1 MISAFK
7 NIFKVKDLR
16 KKILYTLAMIAIIR
30 IIQNIPIPGINVDQL
45 TLALEDAKENQAAS
59 NGIIQTLNIFS
70 GGALAKCAI
79 GVLGIMPYITAS
91 IILQLM
97 SPVFPQLQKMQREG
111 VQGRQKY
118 IQLTRYITILICVV
132 QGFLFARGLPTL
144 FSGYNLINDTSMGF
158 YVSTTL
164 ILLASAMLI
173 MWLGEQIT
181 DKGIGQGAS
190 IIITVSVISSMPS
203 AIFRVVKFIS
213 EDQMTPI
220 GAILLASLFLAV
232 TAATVMVVQGMRKIP
247 LKYAKR
253 TAGSRGSVE
262 KTSYLPL
269 KVNHAGVMPI
279 IFAGPVM
286 IFLGFVVSYG
296 ANNGIDWLKTA
307 SALLGYGDPVYILIF
322 GILILGFTFFWVATQ
337 FNPIQI
343 ADDLNRQGGFIP
355 GVRPGDATAEFLN
368 ATMTRI
374 TFAGA
379 VFLTALAVFPLLLFS
394 YVELLKSN
402 QDITSLFGGT
412 SLLIMVGVIL
422 QTMQQIEV
430 QLVQHNYEGFVSTGR
445 LRSRAG

>member
-16 KKILYTLAMIAIIR
+16 KKILYTLFIIAIIR
-30 IIQNIPIPGINVDQL
+30 IIQNVPVPGINVDQL
-45 TLALEDAKENQAAS
+45 DQAITDAKESQKAGA
-59 NGIIQTLNIFS
+59 GVLQMFNIFS
-70 GGALAKCAI
+70 GGALQKCAI

-91 IILQLM
+91 IIMQLM
-97 SPVFPQLQKMQREG
+97 SPVFPQIQKMQREG
-111 VQGRQKY
+111 VQGRQQY
-118 IQLTRYITILICVV
+118 IQITRYMTIGICVV
-132 QGFLFARGLPTL
+132 QGFLFARGLPSL
-144 FSGYNLINDTSMGF
+144 FPKYQLIDNPSFGF
-158 YVSTTL
+158 YLTTTL
-164 ILLASAMLI
+164 ILVAAAMLI

-190 IIITVSVISSMPS
+190 LIITVSVIAAMPS
-203 AIFRVVKFIS
+203 AIFTVFKFVT
-213 EDQMTPI
+213 DGQMTI
-220 GAILLASLFLAV
+220 IHAMLLGGLFLSV
-232 TAATVMVVQGMRKIP
+232 TAATVMVVQGLRKIP

-253 TAGSRGSVE
+253 TAGSRGSIE
-262 KTSYLPL
+262 KTSFLPL

-286 IFLGFVVSYG
+286 VFVGFVINYLGLTGIG
-296 ANNGIDWLKTA
+296 AY
-307 SALLGYGDPVYILIF
+307 LGYGSPVYTLVFAALI
-322 GILILGFTFFWVATQ
+322 IVFTFFWVATQ

-355 GVRPGDATAEFLN
+355 GIRPGESTAQFLN
-368 ATMTRI
+368 ETMTKI

-379 VFLTALAVFPLLLFS
+379 VFLTALAVFPMLLFANI
-394 YVELLKSN
+394 ELLQAN

>member
-1 MISAFK
+1 
-7 NIFKVKDLR
+7 
-16 KKILYTLAMIAIIR
+16 
-30 IIQNIPIPGINVDQL
+30 
-45 TLALEDAKENQAAS
+45 
-59 NGIIQTLNIFS
+59 
-70 GGALAKCAI
+70 
-79 GVLGIMPYITAS
+79 
-91 IILQLM
+91 
-97 SPVFPQLQKMQREG
+97 MQSEG

-118 IQLTRYITILICVV
+118 IQVTRYLTILICVV
-132 QGFLFARGLPTL
+132 QGFLFARSMPTL
-144 FSGYNLINDTSMGF
+144 FPKHNLITNPTVGF
-158 YVSTTL
+158 YITTTL
-164 ILLASAMLI
+164 ILLAAAMLI

-203 AIFRVVKFIS
+203 AIFRIVKYVS
-213 EDQMTPI
+213 EGEMTPI
-220 GAILLASLFLAV
+220 HALLLGVLFLTV
-232 TAATVMVVQGMRKIP
+232 TAATVMVVQGLRKIP

-253 TAGSRGSVE
+253 TAGSRGSIE

-286 IFLGFVVSYG
+286 IFVGVVINYLG
-296 ANNGIDWLKTA
+296 LKTLG
-307 SALLGYGDPVYILIF
+307 ALLAYGQPLYVLVF
-322 GILILGFTFFWVATQ
+322 AILILLFTFFWVATQ

-355 GVRPGDATAEFLN
+355 GVRPGDSTAQFLN
-368 ATMTRI
+368 ETMTRI

-379 VFLTALAVFPLLLFS
+379 VFLTALAIFPIILFS
-394 YVELLKSN
+394 NIDILQSN
-402 QDITSLFGGT
+402 HDITSLFGGT

>member
-7 NIFKVKDLR
+7 NIFKIKDLR
-16 KKILYTLAMIAIIR
+16 KKILYTMAMIAIIR
-30 IIQNIPIPGINVDQL
+30 IIQNVPVPGINVD
-45 TLALEDAKENQAAS
+45 ALETALDNMKNNSQN
-59 NGIIQTLNIFS
+59 NGAGGLIQMFNIFS
-70 GGALAKCAI
+70 GGALTKCAI

-91 IILQLM
+91 IIMQLM

-111 VQGRQKY
+111 VQGRQNY
-118 IQLTRYITILICVV
+118 IQYTRYLTIIICVV
-132 QGFLFARGLPTL
+132 QGFLFARGLPAL
-144 FSGYNLINDTSMGF
+144 FKSQGVQLIDNPTFGF
-158 YVSTTL
+158 YISTTL
-164 ILLASAMLI
+164 ILLAAAMLI

-190 IIITVSVISSMPS
+190 IIITISVISSMPS
-203 AIFRVVKFIS
+203 AIYRVASYVKS
-213 EDQMTPI
+213 GEMTI
-220 GAILLASLFLAV
+220 IHALLLATLFLAV
-232 TAATVMVVQGMRKIP
+232 TAATVLVVQGLRKIP

-253 TAGSRGSVE
+253 TAGSRGSIE

-286 IFLGFVVSYG
+286 VFVGFALQY
-296 ANNGIDWLKTA
+296 LKMDTI
-307 SALLGYGDPVYILIF
+307 SAYLGYGRPAYVIVFAALIMV
-322 GILILGFTFFWVATQ
+322 FTFFWVATQ

-355 GVRPGDATAEFLN
+355 GVRPGDSTADFLN
-368 ATMTRI
+368 GTMTRI

-379 VFLTALAVFPLLLFS
+379 VFLTLLAIFPIILFS
-394 YVELLKSN
+394 NIKMLESN

>member
-1 MISAFK
+1 MLSAFK
-7 NIFKVKDLR
+7 NIFKIKDLR
-16 KKILYTLAMIAIIR
+16 SKIFYTLLMIAIVR
-30 IIQNIPIPGINVDQL
+30 LIQNIPVPGINIDEL
-45 TLALEDAKENQAAS
+45 NRALQDAANNKAS
-59 NGIIQTLNIFS
+59 GGIVQMFNIFS

-91 IILQLM
+91 IIMQLM
-97 SPVFPQLQKMQREG
+97 TPVVPQIEKMQKEG
-111 VQGRQKY
+111 VQGRQQY
-118 IQLTRYITILICVV
+118 IQLTRYITIVICVV
-132 QGFLFARGLPTL
+132 QGFLFAKGMPKLLQGYEIVNNPT
-144 FSGYNLINDTSMGF
+144 MGF
-158 YVSTTL
+158 YITST
-164 ILLASAMLI
+164 ILLVASALLI

-190 IIITVSVISSMPS
+190 IIITISVISSMPS
-203 AIFRVVKFIS
+203 AIYRVLEFVR
-213 EDQMTPI
+213 DDALTPI
-220 GAILLASLFLAV
+220 HAVQLAALFLFV

-253 TAGSRGSVE
+253 TAGSRGAIE
-262 KTSYLPL
+262 KTSYLPM

-286 IFLGFVVSYG
+286 VMVGFVVNYLGLASIAPYISYG
-296 ANNGIDWLKTA
+296 SSLYVIIF
-307 SALLGYGDPVYILIF
+307 SILI
-322 GILILGFTFFWVATQ
+322 ILFTFFWVATQ

-343 ADDLNRQGGFIP
+343 ADDLNKSGGFIP
-355 GVRPGDATAEFLN
+355 GIRPGEPTSNFLN
-368 ATMTRI
+368 ETMTKI

-379 VFLTALAVFPLLLFS
+379 VFLTVLAVFPIVLFS
-394 YVELLKSN
+394 NIDLLASN

-430 QLVQHNYEGFVSTGR
+430 QLVQHNYEGFVSSGR